1 MDKRALVAGGGAP
14 AAWKAELLAAAGAH
28 VDVFAPE
35 PSDELLAI
43 AAEPPA
49 GSMTVHRRDWQA
61 ADLENAAI
69 AVGECEDDEQAR
81 RFRDAARTA
90 GVPVNVIDKPDFCDF
105 AFGSI
110 VNRSP
115 LVVGISTDGAAPV
128 FGQAIR
134 SRIEALLPAR
144 IRTLGGG
151 RSQLAT

>member
-1 MDKRALVAGGGAP
+1 MWMYSRRSRPTNCSRL
-14 AAWKAELLAAAGAH
+14 
-28 VDVFAPE
+28 
-35 PSDELLAI
+35 
-43 AAEPPA
+43 PPNRRR
-49 GSMTVHRRDWQA
+49 GSITVHRRDWQD
-61 ADLENAAI
+61 ADFENAAI

-81 RFRDAARTA
+81 RFRDAARAA

-134 SRIEALLPAR
+134 SRIEALLPAGF
-144 IRTLGGG
+144 RTLGGG
-151 RSQLAT
+151 RTQLAT